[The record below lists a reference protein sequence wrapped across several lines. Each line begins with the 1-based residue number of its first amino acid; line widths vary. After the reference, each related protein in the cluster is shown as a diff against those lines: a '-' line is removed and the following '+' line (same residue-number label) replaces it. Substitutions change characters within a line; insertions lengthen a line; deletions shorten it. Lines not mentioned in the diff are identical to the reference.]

1 MALLSSFPS
10 AAALDR
16 ETVSRR
22 DLVIDLGDG
31 LMTDAQL
38 TFPAVGDG
46 PFPGVLLVHGS
57 GSTDMDEYLPPEIS
71 DTEGGS
77 RPFLQI
83 AEYLSERGVAV
94 LRYNKRGIGL
104 KGTILDEGVVVNT
117 TFQDLLRDAERA
129 LEVLMRQTE
138 VDAGDVTILG
148 HSEGVWIA
156 LRIAIE
162 DPRVKKIVFMSAA
175 AHNLYD
181 ILYFQIVERGIDQF
195 EEIDTD
201 DDGLLSIQ
209 EVYVLPS
216 VMAEQLIENST
227 GEWLWLPGID
237 PNGDGYISI
246 EEELLPRWE
255 QTFEYLTTAEYPGSK
270 WVQSHFDLDTN
281 LDLIGDVPA
290 SVLIL
295 QGEGG
300 TQTPVSEAFLL
311 EQRLT
316 EVGHPDH
323 ALITYPG
330 LGHTF
335 YPREGPL
342 QWLGPIEDYV
352 LSDLAAWLKD
362 PERGLRFV
370 DAQLQAAEETIH
382 DLQIQ
387 LGELSSELD
396 MQAGYLESR
405 EEEWQSDHSSLRD
418 AITEL
423 EGRNAEL
430 RSVLDSSRFMTYVAL
445 GVAAIAALLV
455 AVMASKRLSS

>member
-1 MALLSSFPS
+1 MLAGLFVMVFLSSIPS
-10 AAALDR
+10 SAALDQ
-16 ETVSRR
+16 ETISRR

-31 LMTDAQL
+31 LTTDAQL
-38 TFPAVGDG
+38 TFPAVGGG
-46 PFPGVLLVHGS
+46 PFPGMLLVHGS
-57 GSTDMDEYLPPEIS
+57 GNTDMDEYLPPEIS

-83 AEYLSERGVAV
+83 AEYLSERGFAV
-94 LRYNKRGIGL
+94 LRYNNRGIGL

-129 LEVLMRQTE
+129 LEVLIPQPE
-138 VDAGDVTILG
+138 VDASDVTILG

-162 DPRVKKIVFMSAA
+162 DPMVKKIVFMSAA

-181 ILYFQIVERGIDQF
+181 ILHFQIVERGIDQF

-227 GEWLWLPGID
+227 GEWLWITGID

-270 WVQSHFDLDTN
+270 WVQSHFALEAN
-281 LDLIGDVPA
+281 IDLIDDVPA

-295 QGEGG
+295 QGEGD

-335 YPREGPL
+335 YPREGLL
-342 QWLGPIEDYV
+342 QWLGPIEDFV

-362 PERGLRFV
+362 PERDLRFIKRSFRP
-370 DAQLQAAEETIH
+370 QRRQFMISK
-382 DLQIQ
+382 I
-387 LGELSSELD
+387 SSV
-396 MQAGYLESR
+396 S
-405 EEEWQSDHSSLRD
+405 
-418 AITEL
+418 
-423 EGRNAEL
+423 
-430 RSVLDSSRFMTYVAL
+430 
-445 GVAAIAALLV
+445 
-455 AVMASKRLSS
+455 